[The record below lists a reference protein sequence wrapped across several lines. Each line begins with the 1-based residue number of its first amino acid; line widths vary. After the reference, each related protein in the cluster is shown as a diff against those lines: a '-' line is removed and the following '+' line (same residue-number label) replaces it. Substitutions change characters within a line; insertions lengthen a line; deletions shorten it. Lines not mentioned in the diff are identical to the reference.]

1 MIELRA
7 IDNYLYC
14 HITGQKIFKFID
26 LTNLKIS
33 MDEDYFEPLE
43 KKNSVDLSNEEFSV
57 NNQESIS
64 IQKQSQTVNKKFR
77 INIPKFD
84 TETIW

>member
-43 KKNSVDLSNEEFSV
+43 KKNSIDLSN
-57 NNQESIS
+57 
-64 IQKQSQTVNKKFR
+64 
-77 INIPKFD
+77 
-84 TETIW
+84 